1 MWSGFDRKRG
11 NYPCNKHKVPPKKR
25 RKKIVMQTNVSI
37 LEAQPFFKG
46 MTTQQLEL
54 LAEDSLP
61 AAFRADEQILK
72 EGGTANRFYLI
83 VEGQVEVEAPV
94 LDGEAVPI
102 QTLGPGDL
110 LGWSWLFPPHY
121 WQFAA
126 RAATSTK
133 AFCFYGTHLRKVCET
148 NHDLGYELM
157 KRISQVVIKR
167 LQAARRKL
175 VEHNNNL
182 LPLK

>member
-1 MWSGFDRKRG
+1 VGKLPLVTNIKFHQ
-11 NYPCNKHKVPPKKR
+11 KHDER
-25 RKKIVMQTNVSI
+25 KIVMQTDVSI

-61 AAFRADEQILK
+61 AAFRAGEQILK

-83 VEGQVEVEAPV
+83 VEGQVEVESPV
-94 LDGEAVPI
+94 LDSEAVPI

-110 LGWSWLFPPHY
+110 LGWSWLFPPYY

-126 RAATSTK
+126 RAATPTK
-133 AFCFYGTHLRKVCET
+133 ALCFYGTHLRKVCEA

-157 KRISQVVIKR
+157 RRISQVVIKR
-167 LQAARRKL
+167 LQATRRKL